1 MEEIGEFCWLLM
13 SMYGLSFNETTLRFS
28 ASMGKGCVDLAL
40 SDIVV
45 AVASCIERDLWL
57 TNC

>member
-1 MEEIGEFCWLLM
+1 M

-28 ASMGKGCVDLAL
+28 ASMEKGCVDLAL
-40 SDIVV
+40 FDIVI

-57 TNC
+57 TNS